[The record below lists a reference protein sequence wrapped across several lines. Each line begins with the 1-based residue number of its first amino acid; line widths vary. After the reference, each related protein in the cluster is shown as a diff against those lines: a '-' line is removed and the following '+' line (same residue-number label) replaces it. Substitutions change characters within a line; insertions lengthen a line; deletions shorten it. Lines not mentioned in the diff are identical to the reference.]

1 MHRRRTALAGA
12 AVIALMLP
20 ACGTRVSDQRLT
32 AAGSLGSP
40 VVAQAQGPAVAA
52 ADPAGT
58 LAPAA
63 TGAGPQAGVAV
74 PSATNGPVANTG
86 TAGTSSR
93 APKPGAA
100 AGVPAVNAAAAP
112 CARSL
117 EPISIG
123 QVGAFSGF
131 LEPMLGGFRPGL
143 AAWAAEVNARGGV
156 QCHPI
161 RLSQRDDG
169 SDPARTTAAI
179 RDLVDRQKVVAM
191 LAADVPITIGAYRAA
206 LTPAGIPTIGGDG
219 VTPDWNADPLIFPA
233 GVVSL
238 TGYAGAIKAMVQ
250 ATGLKKL
257 GLITCVEASICGL
270 IRDAIDDMA
279 AKAGTTVVSK
289 QSVSLTQTD
298 YTSQCQSLKNAGAE
312 TMFLTVDSSAIQR
325 IFKSCASIGWSP
337 PSATTG
343 IAISPSTAAD
353 PKVQAANV
361 YLNSPTPP
369 YFNLDLATSR
379 AFQDAMKRYAPG
391 ARIDQSAMNA
401 YVAGKLFEAGLAKVA
416 AQARSGPVTTKMI
429 LDGMHQIKDEN
440 LGGYSS
446 VPLTFKPGPHPTGA
460 CYYVVRI
467 NEQGLS
473 DLSPG
478 RPQCL

>member
-1 MHRRRTALAGA
+1 VLAGGA
-12 AVIALMLP
+12 AIMLMVS
-20 ACGTRVSDQRLT
+20 ACGTRVSDQALT
-32 AAGSLGSP
+32 EAGSLGAP
-40 VVAQAQGPAVAA
+40 VVAQTEL
-52 ADPAGT
+52 PAG
-58 LAPAA
+58 APA
-63 TGAGPQAGVAV
+63 
-74 PSATNGPVANTG
+74 
-86 TAGTSSR
+86 
-93 APKPGAA
+93 AA
-100 AGVPAVNAAAAP
+100 AGVTTTTPVGAAAP
-112 CARSL
+112 PSGATATVPGASASNVPAAPGAATPKPAAASGAKVQVAADAPCTQQLA
-117 EPISIG
+117 PIAIG

-161 RLSQRDDG
+161 RLAQRDDG

-238 TGYAGAIKAMVQ
+238 TGYSGAIKAMVQ

-279 AKAGTTVVSK
+279 AKAGATVVSK

-298 YTSQCQSLKNAGAE
+298 YTSQCQSLKNAGAQ

-353 PKVQAANV
+353 PKVRAANV

-369 YFNLDLATSR
+369 YFNLDLPTVQ
-379 AFQDAMKRYAPG
+379 AFQGAMKKYAPG

-416 AQARSGPVTTKMI
+416 AQARSGAVTTKMI
-429 LDGMHQIKDEN
+429 LDGMYQIKNEN

-467 NEQGLS
+467 NEQGLA

>member
-1 MHRRRTALAGA
+1 MLAGGVA
-12 AVIALMLP
+12 ILLMMS
-20 ACGTRVSDQRLT
+20 ACGTRVSDQALT
-32 AAGSLGSP
+32 EAGSLGAP
-40 VVAQAQGPAVAA
+40 VAAQAQLPGAPAGDSVTTNSPVGAAAVPSGAPAVAQGA
-52 ADPAGT
+52 TASNAPAG
-58 LAPAA
+58 
-63 TGAGPQAGVAV
+63 
-74 PSATNGPVANTG
+74 
-86 TAGTSSR
+86 
-93 APKPGAA
+93 PGAA
-100 AGVPAVNAAAAP
+100 TPKPAAGSAPKVQVAADAP
-112 CARSL
+112 CTRQL

-161 RLSQRDDG
+161 RLAQRDDG

-279 AKAGTTVVSK
+279 AKAGATVVSK

-298 YTSQCQSLKNAGAE
+298 YTSQCQSLKNGGAE

-353 PKVQAANV
+353 PRVQAANV

-369 YFNLDLATSR
+369 YFNLDLPTVR
-379 AFQDAMKRYAPG
+379 AFQDAMKKFAPG

-416 AQARSGPVTTKMI
+416 AQARSGAVTTKLI
-429 LDGMHQIKDEN
+429 LDGMHQIRNDT

-467 NEQGLS
+467 NEQGLA